1 MTKITMPTTPATS
14 RLKILGFPTQ
24 IRPGF
29 IVFIALVVLLYGGTL
44 GLWIGASLAV
54 FTLIHELGHAVAARA
69 NGCVASISL
78 NFMMAYAAYEPTRPL
93 SWRQKI
99 VIALAGST
107 SQVVAG
113 LAILA
118 AMQVNPFNYDSV
130 TSSEASAA
138 VWWSAIVLGLLNLI
152 PLVPLDGGAVVSTI
166 LERLFP
172 TRGRYLMLRFSVAI
186 TGAFAVLSFMS
197 EPFRGF
203 LPFALFLLFIQYQSL
218 STERLIRRGN
228 TDPTG
233 EPYIDAQVVAHLV
246 DVGQSPHAIIFAR
259 RAFALSPNEEIAVQA
274 ARATATLGD
283 IEATRSWLAAAL
295 ATTLEPLSLLHA
307 VNASDE
313 IDAVKHHPDIESA
326 IATIAL
332 KCQ

>member
-1 MTKITMPTTPATS
+1 MPKRSDTS
-14 RLKILGFPTQ
+14 RLRILGFPTQ

-54 FTLIHELGHAVAARA
+54 FTLIHELGHAIAARA

-93 SWRQKI
+93 TWRQRI

-107 SQVVAG
+107 SQVVVG

-118 AMQVNPFNYDSV
+118 AMQVNPFDYDSV
-130 TSSEASAA
+130 RSSEASAA
-138 VWWSAIVLGLLNLI
+138 VWWSAVVLGLLNLI

-172 TRGRYLMLRFSVAI
+172 TRGRFLMLRVSVAI
-186 TGAFAVLSFMS
+186 TGAFAFAAFMS
-197 EPFRGF
+197 EPLRPF

-218 STERLIRRGN
+218 SAERFIRRGH
-228 TDPTG
+228 TEPTG
-233 EPYIDAQVVAHLV
+233 EPIIDAQVVSHLV
-246 DVGQSPHAIIFAR
+246 EVGELQQAISFAR
-259 RAFALSPNEEIAVQA
+259 RAFVLNPHEEIALHA
-274 ARATATLGD
+274 ARASASLRNIEGTA
-283 IEATRSWLAAAL
+283 SWLSAASA
-295 ATTLEPLSLLHA
+295 ASVAPLSLLNA
-307 VNASDE
+307 VNAADE
-313 IDAVKHHPDIESA
+313 IDAVKNHPLIESA

-332 KCQ
+332 QTQQ